1 MSLASYRAA
10 LSRDNYMA
18 EKKGFEP
25 LRRFRPPGFQDQ
37 SLQPD
42 LGISPF
48 PSLKEQID
56 YITLKKIKSTI
67 RNTFFTFFCMFHTIY
82 MSFLSKINLKSSKK
96 IKFLTIF

>member
-56 YITLKKIKSTI
+56 YITLKKIKSTKEEESVGQKI
-67 RNTFFTFFCMFHTIY
+67 QRTIKK
-82 MSFLSKINLKSSKK
+82 FKK
-96 IKFLTIF
+96 IK

>member
-48 PSLKEQID
+48 HSLKEQID

-67 RNTFFTFFCMFHTIY
+67 RNTFFTFFAC
-82 MSFLSKINLKSSKK
+82 FLLFICLFYQK
-96 IKFLTIF
+96 LT